1 MNIILF
7 FTINSN
13 INLQSNNINI
23 YDKYKKVHSL
33 SVKKRKINKYI
44 FNLDDNILNISEDKD
59 TKTIDQ
65 NKLDNKYSFNKKEK
79 VKIFETPKKKFIYK

>member
-7 FTINSN
+7 FTINSY
-13 INLQSNNINI
+13 INLQNNNINI

-44 FNLDDNILNISEDKD
+44 FNLDDNILNISEDKN

-65 NKLDNKYSFNKKEK
+65 NKLDNKYCFNKKEK
-79 VKIFETPKKKFIYK
+79 VNIFETPKKIYI